1 MTDEEFKEYIEYKT
15 AESIKNTEARF
26 EYLKRNIEINE
37 RIRKEKEDLLS
48 YIRNRKPKI
57 EQLKLFKEESDYV
70 DNSKTIDYQWEWCKR
85 HIVLRKPAYAK
96 YN

>member
-1 MTDEEFKEYIEYKT
+1 MTDKEFKEYIEYKT
-15 AESIKNTEARF
+15 TESIKNTEARF

-37 RIRKEKEDLLS
+37 QIRKEKEELLS

-57 EQLKLFKEESDYV
+57 EQLKLFKEENDHRY
-70 DNSKTIDYQWEWCKR
+70 NSEIIDYQWEWCKM
-85 HIVLRKPAYAK
+85 HIVLRKPVYAK